1 MVRGPGH
8 RLLRWFSVLK
18 LLIGK
23 ELAIELRGKECIALL
38 LCTILV
44 VGALIGAGV
53 SSAVL
58 DAATTTK
65 IYPMLV
71 WVVFLITT
79 TTASARA
86 SESELEGRGFE
97 GLFLAGVSGAQ
108 LYLAKVVVTTGLFL
122 VTWVLLITV
131 ASAALDQNI
140 LPVFGKLVAIGA
152 AASLTLSALI
162 VLVAGMAGTSKL
174 RGVLLPLLTLP
185 LLFPLFFAGV
195 ELTMECMLYGAI
207 TPGSIWPGI
216 ILVSGA
222 AFLLVGI
229 NAYEVAVKG

>member
-1 MVRGPGH
+1 MVRDPGR
-8 RLLRWFSVLK
+8 RLLRWCSVVK

-23 ELAIELRGKECIALL
+23 ELAIELRGKESITLL

-65 IYPMLV
+65 VYPMLV
-71 WVVFLITT
+71 WIVFFITT

-108 LYLAKVVVTTGLFL
+108 LYLAKVVVTSVLFL

-131 ASAALDQNI
+131 ASAALDQDI

-195 ELTMECMLYGAI
+195 ELTIECMLHGAI

-216 ILVSGA
+216 ILVSGL